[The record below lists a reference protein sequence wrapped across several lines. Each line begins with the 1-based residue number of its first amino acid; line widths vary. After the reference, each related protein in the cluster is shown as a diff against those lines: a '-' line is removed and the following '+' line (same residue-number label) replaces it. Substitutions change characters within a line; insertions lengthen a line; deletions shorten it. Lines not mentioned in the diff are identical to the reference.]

1 MKPIRL
7 SDHAL
12 RYTTKRGFTISEV
25 EETIRTS
32 PWMPAELGR
41 LDCRKNFPYRKEWN
55 GRVYATK
62 QVRPIFIEETA
73 VPQAESTGAQ
83 IVVIKVYTYYFDQ
96 P

>member
-7 SDHAL
+7 SEHAL
-12 RYTTKRGFTISEV
+12 RYTSKRGFTIPEI

-41 LDCRKNFPYRKEWN
+41 LDCRKNFPYVKEWN
-55 GRVYATK
+55 GKVYATK
-62 QVRPIFIEETA
+62 QVRPIFVEEA
-73 VPQAESTGAQ
+73 GE
-83 IVVIKVYTYYFDQ
+83 IVVITVYTYYFNQ